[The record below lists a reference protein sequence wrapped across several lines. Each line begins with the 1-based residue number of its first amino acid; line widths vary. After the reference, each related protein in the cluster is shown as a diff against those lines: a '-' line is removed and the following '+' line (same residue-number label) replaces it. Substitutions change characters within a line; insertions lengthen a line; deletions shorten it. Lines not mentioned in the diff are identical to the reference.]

1 MEVYGQKPKRFTKE
15 WWEYFWDY
23 YKWHTIGAIVVLILI
38 VSTITECANK
48 KHYDLQID
56 YISETGMTM
65 QAQDQ
70 LVALM
75 EKNIDDVTEN
85 GKIEGFLTYLDMN
98 KNSDP
103 QYVQA
108 MVTKFTLE
116 MGTTESFVFLV
127 SKDYA
132 EQLLEAEM
140 LVKAKEWCD
149 AEPYKD
155 YFISLADC
163 TALKDIGVKTD
174 DLYVCVLKLS
184 DSDNEKKQLEQ
195 KNGIKFAKFLIGE
208 R

>member
-1 MEVYGQKPKRFTKE
+1 MEVYGEKPKRFTKE
-15 WWEYFWDY
+15 WREYFWDY
-23 YKWHTIGAIVVLILI
+23 YKWHTIGTIVVLLLI
-38 VSTITECANK
+38 ISTITECANK

-65 QAQDQ
+65 QTQDQ
-70 LVALM
+70 LVSLM

-85 GKIEGFLTYLDMN
+85 GKVEAFLNYLDMN
-98 KNSDP
+98 KDTDP

-108 MVTKFTLE
+108 MATKFAVE
-116 MGTTESFVFLV
+116 MGTTEAFVFLV
-127 SKDYA
+127 SKDYV
-132 EQLLEAEM
+132 EQLEAEM
-140 LVKAKEWCD
+140 FLEAKEWCD

-163 TALKDIGVKTD
+163 SALKDIGVNTD

-184 DSDNEKKQLEQ
+184 DGDSDKKQLEQ
-195 KNGIKFAKFLIGE
+195 ENGIKFAKFLIGE